1 MKYKYTL
8 EGNTNVSFKIMFLF
22 YLHLT
27 NKQPENSNLKST
39 ATKYICDNLLL
50 KNTWSWI
57 KQNCGPL
64 GGTRFLDPRSRD
76 PN

>member
-22 YLHLT
+22 YLHLA
-27 NKQPENSNLKST
+27 NEQPENSNLKST

-50 KNTWSWI
+50 TLAVYINSNPHTLSEPSLEI
-57 KQNCGPL
+57 V
-64 GGTRFLDPRSRD
+64 
-76 PN
+76 